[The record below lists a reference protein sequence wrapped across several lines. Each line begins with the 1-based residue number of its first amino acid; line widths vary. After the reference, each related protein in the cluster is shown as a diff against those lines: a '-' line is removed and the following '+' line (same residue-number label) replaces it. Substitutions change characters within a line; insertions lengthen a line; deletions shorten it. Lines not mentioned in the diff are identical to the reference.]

1 MGANLKA
8 VSVRAGHSSVKTT
21 LDVYGHLMPS
31 ADADL
36 ADTLDR
42 YRSEKLEEG
51 PKVIALDIA

>member
-1 MGANLKA
+1 MKA